1 MLTYSCIGHVGADSG
16 YGFNAAVRSLKQR
29 RMSEASRSDLVAPI
43 TAAPPLPPET
53 PESSVGMPSTQQIFL
68 PRRDLCNR
76 CVSRFFSEIQS
87 IYWFFSAER
96 FYSAL
101 DRIYSGDA
109 NEASPSMLC
118 CLYSILALTCESEA
132 LAEPFDSGSPPAS
145 KYLQLAKAT
154 VPTLY
159 DDADIDE
166 IRALCLLV
174 RRNTAASSKLF
185 QWSDNQIY
193 RAWLYKA
200 LCLVTRRTFT

>member
-1 MLTYSCIGHVGADSG
+1 
-16 YGFNAAVRSLKQR
+16 
-29 RMSEASRSDLVAPI
+29 MSEASKSDLVAPM

-53 PESSVGMPSTQQIFL
+53 PESSVGLPSTHQIFL

-76 CVSRFFSEIQS
+76 CVNRFFNEIQS

-96 FYSAL
+96 FYSGL

-132 LAEPFDSGSPPAS
+132 LAEPFDSGGPPAS
-145 KYLQLAKAT
+145 KYLSLAKAL
-154 VPTLY
+154 VPMLY
-159 DDADIDE
+159 DDADVDS

-174 RRNTAASSKLF
+174 GYGPPLATL
-185 QWSDNQIY
+185 I
-193 RAWLYKA
+193 
-200 LCLVTRRTFT
+200 CP